1 MRGNRLSAGF
11 RRCEA
16 GTSAV
21 EFALLSPVYFLLM
34 MGMAAYGIYF
44 GCSHSL
50 QQIAADAAR
59 VAIAGLSSDERR
71 RLAEDYVGSHAGGYA
86 FVDPTAIE
94 VAVGDNPQDPT
105 QFMIALDYDAR
116 SLPIWNLFDAL
127 PLPGTLIVKRATI
140 RIGGI

>member
-1 MRGNRLSAGF
+1 MKSQRPTGSF
-11 RRCEA
+11 RENER

-21 EFALLSPVYFLLM
+21 EFALLSPLYLLLM

-71 RLAEDYVGSHAGGYA
+71 RLAEDYVGAYAGSYA
-86 FVDPTAIE
+86 FVDPSRLQVQAGE
-94 VAVGDNPQDPT
+94 SPRDPS
-105 QFMIALDYDAR
+105 QFLIDLHYDAR
-116 SLPIWNLFDAL
+116 TLPIWNLFDGL
-127 PLPGTLIVKRATI
+127 PLPGTLIAKRAVI
-140 RIGGI
+140 RVGGI